1 MQQILPEATL
11 QQLKALTYQSQDTDI
26 LNWCD
31 KRAPDSGCQVKCVS
45 SKEGIYPCVSR
56 EKKRNTEQEMKQK
69 LENTGCIYS

>member
-45 SKEGIYPCVSR
+45 SKEGIYPCASR
-56 EKKRNTEQEMKQK
+56 GGKKKHWTRNETEVREYW
-69 LENTGCIYS
+69 LYI